1 MRSIVLTIS
10 AVTLLLVSSASFG
23 ANEDVMS
30 VEMSVST
37 AQFSE
42 QKKLTDRCRKPKKKE
57 RVCPPRTPRGSAPQR
72 EVTLASWYGNRFH
85 GRPTASGVRFNQYGL
100 SAAHRT
106 RPLNSR
112 IRVTAVNTGRSIE
125 LVVNDRGPYV
135 RGRGLDLSRGAADAL
150 GILHSGVS
158 PVVIES
164 ID

>member
-10 AVTLLLVSSASFG
+10 AVTLLLVSPASIG
-23 ANEDVMS
+23 VSEEVVS
-30 VEMSVST
+30 VETQAPT

-42 QKKLTDRCRKPKKKE
+42 QKKLTERCQKPKRK
-57 RVCPPRTPRGSAPQR
+57 RACPPRTPRGSAPQR
-72 EVTLASWYGNRFH
+72 EVTLASWYGPKFH

-112 IRVTAVNTGRSIE
+112 IRVTAVKTGISIE
-125 LVVNDRGPYV
+125 IPILDRGPFV

-150 GILHSGVS
+150 GIRQYGVS
-158 PVVIES
+158 PVIIEP
-164 ID
+164 IDE